1 MRGMNFNGIWSSLT
15 KREKEKEKSIA
26 EVLKATPIFA
36 DLSERDLRKIVQ
48 IAYQRIYD
56 ENEVIFREG
65 QSSAGM
71 YIIKNGE
78 VKIVKRS
85 PEGEEVTLDILGEG
99 DFFGEIGL
107 LYKLPRTA
115 SAVASTRCQLIGFF
129 RPELFDL
136 MDRDPRL
143 AAKVL
148 YQLGRIIAQ
157 RLIMTNE
164 QYEKLAR
171 KLKGDITDHGGEKLE
186 HQD

>member
-1 MRGMNFNGIWSSLT
+1 MRGLHFSGVWSNLT
-15 KREKEKEKSIA
+15 KRGSEREKDII
-26 EVLKATPIFA
+26 EVLRSTPIFA
-36 DLSERDLRKIVQ
+36 ELSDRDLKKIAQ

-56 ENEVIFREG
+56 ENETIFREG

-71 YIIKNGE
+71 YIIKSGE
-78 VKIVKRS
+78 VRIVRRS
-85 PEGEEVTLDILGEG
+85 AQGEEITLAVLGEG
-99 DFFGEIGL
+99 DFFGEVGL

-115 SAVASTRCQLIGFF
+115 SAIASTRCQLVGFF

-164 QYEKLAR
+164 QYERLVER
-171 KLKGDITDHGGEKLE
+171 LRDERGEVELKI
-186 HQD
+186 

>member
-1 MRGMNFNGIWSSLT
+1 MRGLHFSGVWSNLT
-15 KREKEKEKSIA
+15 KHRGEREKDVI
-26 EVLKATPIFA
+26 EVLRSTPIFA
-36 DLSERDLRKIVQ
+36 ELSERDLRKIAQ

-56 ENEVIFREG
+56 ENETIFREG

-71 YIIKNGE
+71 YIIKSGE
-78 VKIVKRS
+78 VKIVRRS
-85 PEGEEVTLDILGEG
+85 AQGEEITLAVLGEG
-99 DFFGEIGL
+99 DFFGEVGL

-115 SAVASTRCQLIGFF
+115 SAIASTRCQLVGFF

-164 QYEKLAR
+164 QYEKLVKR
-171 KLKGDITDHGGEKLE
+171 LRDEGREVELKI
-186 HQD
+186 